1 NMISGETQLVTER
14 QPTHYFGIGISP
26 AGDHLTYFRDK
37 NWYCFHIKTG
47 KTVNLLK
54 NINGDFINLENQ
66 YPRDEVFD
74 WPAWTPEDEYV
85 ILTDK
90 YDLWAVKPD
99 GTDAKRLTKGKE
111 SNHSYT
117 IDQNDFIDDF
127 YKLSYSGSRISKLLN
142 QEAFL
147 VKVTD
152 RNS

>member
-1 NMISGETQLVTER
+1 
-14 QPTHYFGIGISP
+14 
-26 AGDHLTYFRDK
+26 
-37 NWYCFHIKTG
+37 
-47 KTVNLLK
+47 
-54 NINGDFINLENQ
+54 
-66 YPRDEVFD
+66 
-74 WPAWTPEDEYV
+74 EYV

-152 RNS
+152 RNSFKTGLAIVGINKDPDLLFMEDKLVSKQFLLPDNEGIIY